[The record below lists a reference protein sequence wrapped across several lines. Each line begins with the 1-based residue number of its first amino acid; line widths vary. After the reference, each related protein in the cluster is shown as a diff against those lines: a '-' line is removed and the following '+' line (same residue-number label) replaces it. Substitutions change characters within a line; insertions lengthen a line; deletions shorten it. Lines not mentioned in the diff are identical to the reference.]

1 MKKIAVY
8 IADQQYARLKALAE
22 ALGVKQAELLRQFL
36 EEGLRPMERDLQRGL
51 QERKGIEIRES
62 SPE

>member
-8 IADQQYARLKALAE
+8 IADQQHTRLKALAE

-36 EEGLRPMERDLQRGL
+36 EEGLAR
-51 QERKGIEIRES
+51 QEVALTRRAKPR
-62 SPE
+62 SP